1 MKIPKRQNISTRM
14 NIVILYQ
21 TSGDLPHR
29 EVLRG
34 DRSCI
39 EGKKS
44 DVPLDLDVMYLSE
57 EQKKRMQAVCQ
68 EFRDKFAFL
77 TTEIGKGV
85 GVK

>member
-1 MKIPKRQNISTRM
+1 MEIPKPHNIATRM
-14 NIVILYQ
+14 NIVILDQ

-29 EVLRG
+29 EVLR
-34 DRSCI
+34 DRSCR
-39 EGKKS
+39 EGTKS
-44 DVPLDLDVMYLSE
+44 DVPVDLDVMYLSE

-77 TTEIGKGV
+77 TTEIGKAV